1 MKKIDLAEIIYSPLN
16 GEWGNE
22 DISGKGPFVIRTANF
37 TNTGFINYSSLVTR
51 DIPQKKLV
59 KKRLQVGDIIIEKSG
74 GSDKQPVG
82 RVVYFDRNDGFFTF
96 NNFTSVLRI
105 KDFKIWNPKFVFF
118 SLYVSY
124 QKGETKRFENKTT
137 GLHNLKLDSYIKHC
151 KIPDIPLEEQNK
163 IVCRIEKIEDIVTK
177 RKKQL
182 EYLNMIVKSRFVE
195 LFGDP
200 VLNNKNWKVYK
211 LGECLNRIDN
221 GKSFTCSNNLRI
233 KDYPA
238 ILKLSAVT
246 YGDYRPNENKA
257 LIEEK
262 QFLES
267 AEVHKGDLLFTR
279 KNTPELVGMA
289 AYVFETPSKLMMPD
303 LIFRLVPNER
313 LNSIFLWQLL
323 TNTNFRVL
331 IRSISNGSAKSMSNI
346 SKDRLSRIS
355 IICPP
360 IHEQQKIEECI
371 YQVDKSRLAVQKSLD
386 ELEILKKSLLQEY
399 FG

>member
-1 MKKIDLAEIIYSPLN
+1 MKKNNTFIPLLDLCQVLDSKRIPITAEKRKHGPYPYYGANGIQDYIDGYIFDDDLVLLAEDGGNFGSKDKPIAYRVSGKCWVNNHAHVLKPNKNVNVDYLCYALMFYNTDNLINGATRAKLTQKAMKKIKIPMLSLDLQIMVVNKIKNVENLI
-16 GEWGNE
+16 
-22 DISGKGPFVIRTANF
+22 
-37 TNTGFINYSSLVTR
+37 
-51 DIPQKKLV
+51 
-59 KKRLQVGDIIIEKSG
+59 KKRRQ
-74 GSDKQPVG
+74 Q
-82 RVVYFDRNDGFFTF
+82 NDLLTI
-96 NNFTSVLRI
+96 L
-105 KDFKIWNPKFVFF
+105 
-118 SLYVSY
+118 
-124 QKGETKRFENKTT
+124 
-137 GLHNLKLDSYIKHC
+137 
-151 KIPDIPLEEQNK
+151 
-163 IVCRIEKIEDIVTK
+163 
-177 RKKQL
+177 
-182 EYLNMIVKSRFVE
+182 VKSRFVE

-289 AYVFETPSKLMMPD
+289 AYVFETPPKLMMPD